1 MKHNFKKVSGGD
13 LNNNNNQDLE
23 GGFSLT
29 RLFTGNLYNNDYVA
43 DFETQEAWDDWFE
56 KIKKRHINLF
66 VLTKNDPKYKP
77 DKSLEEDEIDPYS
90 NFLMPSL
97 LEEYNFSN
105 IINILKDYYNFENGN
120 WNTYKGENIGRQFKE
135 DNIKPKGDRWLTSGR
150 VQKVIQSLIDFL
162 NKQIKDGKGDK
173 DEYEGGIRMIKQAL
187 EESPFK
193 TFKTKMR
200 LEKTQEQQIKKADEK
215 IQEREEKEKK
225 EQRKKEIA
233 DMKAEKQKQMAD
245 MKAQSKGLQKTNNEI
260 LEEVKKIRNE
270 INRLTIALQQTNAKI
285 SSDNKQPPELK
296 RKDLRSENKTKAD
309 KIRAEIDDLVKQEAA
324 IIKSLFDTNISRAKT
339 TFREYL

>member
-1 MKHNFKKVSGGD
+1 MKHNFKKISGGD
-13 LNNNNNQDLE
+13 LNNNNQDLE

-29 RLFTGNLYNNDYVA
+29 RFFTGNLYNNDYVA

-56 KIKKRHINLF
+56 KIKTRHINLF
-66 VLTKNDPKYKP
+66 VFSKRDSKYKP
-77 DKSLEEDEIDPYS
+77 DKSLEEYELDPYS
-90 NFLMPSL
+90 NFLMPPL
-97 LEEYNFSN
+97 LEQYNFSD

-150 VQKVIQSLIDFL
+150 VQKVIDFL

-200 LEKTQEQQIKKADEK
+200 LEKTQEQQIKKTDEK
-215 IQEREEKEKK
+215 IQDKEEKEQKK
-225 EQRKKEIA
+225 
-233 DMKAEKQKQMAD
+233 KQIAD

-270 INRLTIALQQTNAKI
+270 INQLTIALQQTNAKI

>member
-1 MKHNFKKVSGGD
+1 MKHNFKKISGGD
-13 LNNNNNQDLE
+13 LNNNQDLD

-29 RLFTGNLYNNDYVA
+29 RFFTGNLYNNDYVA
-43 DFETQEAWDDWFE
+43 DFETQEAWDEWFE
-56 KIKKRHINLF
+56 KIKTRHINLF
-66 VLTKNDPKYKP
+66 VFSKRDSKYKP
-77 DKSLEEDEIDPYS
+77 DKSIEEDDLDPYS
-90 NFLMPSL
+90 DFLMPPL
-97 LEEYNFSN
+97 LEQYNFSD

-120 WNTYKGENIGRQFKE
+120 WNTYKNENIGRQFKE

-162 NKQIKDGKGDK
+162 NKQIKDGKGDN
-173 DEYEGGIRMIKQAL
+173 DEYEGGIRMIKQSL

-200 LEKTQEQQIKKADEK
+200 LEKTQEQQIKKTDEK
-215 IQEREEKEKK
+215 IQDKEEKEKK
-225 EQRKKEIA
+225 AQ
-233 DMKAEKQKQMAD
+233 KQKQIAD

-260 LEEVKKIRNE
+260 LEEIKKIRNE
-270 INRLTIALQQTNAKI
+270 INQLTIALQQTNAKI

-296 RKDLRSENKTKAD
+296 RKDLRSENKIKAD
-309 KIRAEIDDLVKQEAA
+309 KIRDEIDDLVKQEAA